1 MTELEMVDE
10 LFEIYDK
17 NQDGVI
23 SRGEFVDLIDCLL
36 HEKGVHVST
45 EIFDRFDTNH
55 DGKISKEELLVLV
68 KEELL

>member
-23 SRGEFVDLIDCLL
+23 SRGEFVELVDSLL
-36 HEKGVHVST
+36 HEKGVNVSAK
-45 EIFDRFDTNH
+45 IFDRFDANH
-55 DGKISKEELLVLV
+55 DGKISKDELLELV